1 MANRNRSRSRPS
13 EAEQALAELSHLGDL
28 PVNRR
33 WLVPGLVVTAGTPRG
48 RLVIFIQSLTGDTI
62 TLHVKASD
70 TIKFVKAQIQWV
82 KEGIPV
88 HQQRL
93 TFADQQLEN
102 VRKISDYNIQ
112 PQSTLNLVVVPCM
125 LIFVKPQG
133 HIYGGRMQ
141 LEVFG
146 SDTIAAVKDKIRRH
160 ACFSGLPMLDMRL
173 MFFSRG
179 LPRRI
184 LPVFDDERTLESY
197 GVSHHDIITL
207 QSDDL
212 DDDVDD
218 VDGVDG

>member
-33 WLVPGLVVTAGTPRG
+33 WLVAGLVVTAGTPRG

-70 TIKFVKAQIQWV
+70 TIKSVKAKIQVV
-82 KEGIPV
+82 KGTPV

-125 LIFVKPQG
+125 IIFVKPQG
-133 HIYGGRMQ
+133 HGGRMQ

-146 SDTIAAVKDKIRRH
+146 SDTLAAVKDKIRRH
-160 ACFSGLPMLDMRL
+160 VCFSGLPMLDMSL

-184 LPVFDDERTLESY
+184 LTGFDDERTLESY
-197 GVSHHDIITL
+197 GVSHHDSITL